1 MAAQRL
7 AALAGRAARL
17 LGEGGAPHLFYRA
30 INKIHAGLLDSGTVS
45 FFVRDLTK
53 DADDGP
59 RSNLPCEVRLAPP
72 ADADGRSSLGAA
84 AVAKRFA
91 RGDRCFIAADAKGRV
106 VHCRWVATT
115 AAEIPELDMDLI
127 LWPGEAYFYEGYTRR
142 D

>member
-7 AALAGRAARL
+7 ASLACRAARL
-17 LGEGGAPHLFYRA
+17 LREGGARHLFYRA

-59 RSNLPCEVRLAPP
+59 RSNLPCEVRLATP
-72 ADADGRSSLGAA
+72 ADAALIADGRSSLGAA

-91 RGDRCFIAADAKGRV
+91 QIGRASCRERG
-106 VHCRWVATT
+106 
-115 AAEIPELDMDLI
+115 
-127 LWPGEAYFYEGYTRR
+127 
-142 D
+142 